1 MLRVCVII
9 KSLNDGIQLG
19 GFMETKIS
27 SMWDKIF
34 ECTIP
39 INKISMIVA
48 FSKGEEFVSP
58 SGAGQKKTEHTA
70 DGVKT
75 YIDVSM
81 PPPDM
86 LIDYRGRRSFYHIV
100 IGFAHRKNGVTCNSK
115 GSKAVKKSRSIGG
128 ENAAN
133 NLISKKK
140 AYNTSTWFVLRQDG
154 EILMLNNRCMNEK
167 LKNMDLAYLKD
178 IKEGYSNGV
187 ADSDWIKKAL

>member
-1 MLRVCVII
+1 
-9 KSLNDGIQLG
+9 
-19 GFMETKIS
+19 
-27 SMWDKIF
+27 
-34 ECTIP
+34 
-39 INKISMIVA
+39 
-48 FSKGEEFVSP
+48 
-58 SGAGQKKTEHTA
+58 
-70 DGVKT
+70 
-75 YIDVSM
+75 
-81 PPPDM
+81 M

-133 NLISKKK
+133 NLISKRKPI
-140 AYNTSTWFVLRQDG
+140 TPQHGLCLGRIG